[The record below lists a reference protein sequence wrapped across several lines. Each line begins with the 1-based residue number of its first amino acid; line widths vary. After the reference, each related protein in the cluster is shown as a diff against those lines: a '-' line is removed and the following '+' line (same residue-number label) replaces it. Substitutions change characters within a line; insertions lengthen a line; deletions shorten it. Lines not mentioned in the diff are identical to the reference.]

1 MSLYLLRKKEKLYN
15 LVTRLQS
22 CKKISASFMQKV
34 RYVSGNNID
43 LKTANAYSFDR
54 TRALIK
60 NWQAKLNQL
69 RSVD

>member
-1 MSLYLLRKKEKLYN
+1 
-15 LVTRLQS
+15 
-22 CKKISASFMQKV
+22 MQKV